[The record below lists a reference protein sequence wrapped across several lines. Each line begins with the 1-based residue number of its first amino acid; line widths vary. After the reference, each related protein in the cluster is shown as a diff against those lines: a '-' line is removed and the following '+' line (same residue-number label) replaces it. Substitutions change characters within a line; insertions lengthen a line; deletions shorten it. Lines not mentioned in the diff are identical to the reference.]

1 MGGANS
7 ELSQQQQPTPSLAPP
22 SPFTATAP
30 LNSTAS
36 THVSLRYNL
45 STLTYMEIHAHQT
58 HHDTR
63 SVSLT
68 HTHMHTVYSAP
79 STSTHSSTSLAS
91 LS

>member
-45 STLTYMEIHAHQT
+45 STLTYMEIHAHQS
-58 HHDTR
+58 HHDAHCL
-63 SVSLT
+63 SHT
-68 HTHMHTVYSAP
+68 HTHTQSIQHP
-79 STSTHSSTSLAS
+79 LHLPIHPH
-91 LS
+91 LWHL